1 MGKIGQCG
9 GPYYAI
15 SEEQGDGQEAQ
26 LGGKCCQI
34 PKGTAYDRATWYEKN
49 CFANQINIWIPC
61 LVSPRPQQSLQTG
74 QLKVH
79 KICPLP
85 VKSFIGRKKILDKMC
100 HYFDTDHKGQ
110 HVFVLHGLGG
120 SGKSQLAFKFL
131 EDSKNHQRYNSFKTF
146 INF

>member
-1 MGKIGQCG
+1 MV
-9 GPYYAI
+9 
-15 SEEQGDGQEAQ
+15 
-26 LGGKCCQI
+26 
-34 PKGTAYDRATWYEKN
+34 
-49 CFANQINIWIPC
+49 
-61 LVSPRPQQSLQTG
+61 LVSPRPQQCLPIS
-74 QLKVH
+74 QLKVQ

-131 EDSKNHQRYNSFKTF
+131 EDSKNYHQYDSFKTLIHF
-146 INF
+146 QMIYSYIIFRFSKIFYIDATTQQTLEAD